1 MLCCAVLW
9 LLQPVLPSWTFQ
21 PSALQ
26 ELWGLD
32 PDDESDLDWSVRAPQ
47 LNPSLVP
54 LVEGEGAGGGGVWQQ
69 LCTVTW
75 SQVAGTDA
83 VLTWQM

>member
-1 MLCCAVLW
+1 M
-9 LLQPVLPSWTFQ
+9 LQPVAPSWTLQ

-32 PDDESDLDWSVRAPQ
+32 PDDESDLDWSVRTPQ

-54 LVEGEGAGGGGVWQQ
+54 LVEGEHAWQYFVRSAGG
-69 LCTVTW
+69 
-75 SQVAGTDA
+75 
-83 VLTWQM
+83 